1 MGQLTQTTAEVQSA
15 IDWHIDKTEGSGI
28 KVDTTTPTFPWVD
41 LIGLVLPSDDTPSTS
56 PELDEF
62 YVGGPKAYKYA
73 NAEELICTY
82 HIPHDWLTDSDAHIH
97 LHWGH
102 NGTAVSGSITV
113 EAVATYGSR
122 DGTFITP
129 ISIAPITHNMVDI
142 ATTPRYSHIVTE
154 VPLFTETPTAN
165 EIDRSLVEVDG
176 LIQVTFTVNGT
187 PSVTGGD
194 FFIFTGDIHHQS
206 TGIGTKNNASPFYT

>member
-1 MGQLTQTTAEVQSA
+1 MGQLTQTTSEVQSDLDRVWPKA
-15 IDWHIDKTEGSGI
+15 SGSGI
-28 KVDTTTPTFPWVD
+28 KVDLDAPTFPWVD

-56 PELDEF
+56 PSLGEF
-62 YVGGPKAYKYA
+62 YSGGPKAYYYTDG
-73 NAEELICTY
+73 EELVCTY
-82 HIPHDWLTDSDAHIH
+82 HIPHDWLPDSDAHIH

-113 EAVATYGSR
+113 DAVVTYGDR
-122 DGTFITP
+122 DGTFVTP
-129 ISIAPITHNMVDI
+129 VSTASITHNMVDI

-176 LIQVTFTVNGT
+176 IIQVTFTVDGT
-187 PSVTGGD
+187 PSVTGGN